1 MKLFCFGFG
10 YTAEALVD
18 QLGGRDVT
26 IAGTRTRSDVLAGA
40 GIDIAAYRG
49 DGRTEAVAAL
59 LHGTTHVLV
68 SIPPD
73 LEGDAT
79 VRDFEADLAALPD
92 LVWIGYL
99 STIGVYG
106 DAKGAWVDEDSPVRA
121 SSERS
126 LKRLRA
132 EQQWRAFG
140 RTHGK
145 RVEVFRLPGIYGPG
159 RSVIDALRA
168 GTAKRIVKPGQVFN
182 RIHVADIAGVL
193 DAAMLAASEG
203 RSKFD
208 LYNVTDDEPCPP
220 QDVIVFACGLMG
232 LATPPEVAFIDAKLS
247 PMGSSF
253 YAENKRVRN
262 ARMKSALNVCLKF
275 STYREGLTAI
285 LTAN

>member
-18 QLGGRDVT
+18 QFGGRDIEV
-26 IAGTRTRSDVLAGA
+26 AGTRTRADVIAGA
-40 GIDIAAYRG
+40 GVDLAAYRG
-49 DGRTEAVAAL
+49 DGRSKDVVAL
-59 LHGTTHVLV
+59 LAGTTHVLV

-79 VRDFEADLAALPD
+79 VRDFAADLAALPH

-106 DAKGAWVDEDSPVRA
+106 DAQGAWVDEATPARPA
-121 SSERS
+121 SERS

-132 EQQWRAFG
+132 ETQWRAFG
-140 RTHGK
+140 REHGK
-145 RVEVFRLPGIYGPG
+145 RVEIFRLPGIYGPG
-159 RSVIDALRA
+159 RSMIDALRA
-168 GTAKRIVKPGQVFN
+168 GTAKRIIKPGQVFN
-182 RIHVADIAGVL
+182 RIHVMDIARTL
-193 DAAMLAASEG
+193 DAAMTTASTG
-203 RSKFD
+203 RSQFD

-220 QDVIVFACGLMG
+220 QDVVVFAAGLLG
-232 LATPPEVAFIDAKLS
+232 LPPPPEIAFADAKLS

-262 ARMKSALNVCLKF
+262 TRMKSVFGVGLQF

-285 LTAN
+285 LTSR